1 MKIEN
6 VHTLVLGAG
15 PSGLAAGY
23 VLAKA
28 GLKPVVLEKDAVPGG
43 LMRSIRHGD
52 FILDIGRKELY
63 NRLEKVDTFWSDLLG
78 GDYRTYVHRGGL
90 LYGDRILD
98 MSAAYA
104 GVRRGLSWGGFA
116 ACAADFLWWRA
127 KGAFTK
133 PRNLEEYWYL
143 QRGRR
148 ITRLTNQGFQ
158 EKLVG
163 RKWAEVALPE
173 TISQN
178 GHAGFG
184 ATVKAALKRT
194 FSTKETNTYKGVW
207 KHPAKGTGQ
216 ICEALADGIT
226 KAGGAMRYRAKIQKI
241 TGGADRV
248 ESVTA
253 EIDGEPV
260 QFNVQHLIS
269 STPADFLAAQL
280 WPDRKASA
288 AHQKVSSE
296 RRRVVIL
303 VYLLMHGEPKFPH
316 FWLQVTCP
324 TTRIGRIANFA
335 ALNADMMPRGKH
347 ALCLEIYCF
356 GEDPLLKL
364 DDQAVA
370 AQAFEDCVRA
380 KIVDRAACFDKLVL
394 RFPGADASQNRH
406 NWLNSGRQQL
416 LVELRQ
422 FRNLYSVN
430 RTDLD
435 IATLAGLESAEAVL
449 SGDRS
454 AFDLHIDPRELGIR
468 SESKPF
474 EFRNPPGVQL

>member
-28 GLKPVVLEKDAVPGG
+28 GLKPVVLEKDSVPGG
-43 LMRSIRHGD
+43 LMRSLRHGD
-52 FILDIGRKELY
+52 FIIDIGRKELY
-63 NRLEKVDTFWSDLLG
+63 NRLEKVDTFWAEILG
-78 GDYRTYVHRGGL
+78 GDYRTYTHRGGL
-90 LYGDRILD
+90 LYDGRILD
-98 MSAAYA
+98 MSAQYA
-104 GVRRGLSWGGFA
+104 GVRRGMSVGRFL
-116 ACAADFLWWRA
+116 ACAADFLWWRV
-127 KGAFTK
+127 KGAFVK

-143 QRGRR
+143 QRGRM
-148 ITRLTNQGFQ
+148 ITRYTNQGFQ

-173 TISQN
+173 AVSRN
-178 GHAGFG
+178 GHGSFFG
-184 ATVKAALKRT
+184 TVKAALTRT
-194 FSTKETNTYKGVW
+194 FSSKETNTYKGVW

-216 ICEALADGIT
+216 ICEALAEGIT
-226 KAGGAMRYRAKIQKI
+226 KAGGAMRYRAKVLKI
-241 TGGADRV
+241 TGAPDRV

-253 EIDGEPV
+253 EIDGETI

-269 STPADFLAAQL
+269 STPAELLANQLLPERKSAAAQ
-280 WPDRKASA
+280 
-288 AHQKVSSE
+288 KVASE
-296 RRRVVIL
+296 RKRVVIL
-303 VYLLMHGEPKFPH
+303 VYLFAHGEPKFPH

-324 TTRIGRIANFA
+324 STPIGRVANFA
-335 ALNADMMPRGKH
+335 QLNADMMPKGQH
-347 ALCLEIYCF
+347 CICNEIYCF

-364 DDQAVA
+364 DDQAIA
-370 AQAFEDCVRA
+370 ERIFEDCVRLN
-380 KIVDRAACFDKLVL
+380 IVDRAACFDKLVV

-435 IATLAGLESAEAVL
+435 IATLAGLESAEAVI

-454 AFDLHIDPRELGIR
+454 GFDRHIDPRELGIR